1 MGEGF
6 LSSFHFSEPVWL
18 WALLLCI
25 PVALWLLVMPGLGR
39 NERLRNYADAHLM
52 PYLLGR
58 TETSPRARW
67 KRFARWTAIW
77 TLMVLAMAG
86 PRWDFTDV
94 QLFRPG
100 TNLLVLFDISRS
112 MDVADVQPT
121 RLARGRQELEDIL
134 NQNRGIRVGLI
145 AFASVAHVI
154 SPITEDMNGI
164 RRVLSALDTRLVRL
178 QGSRLSFA
186 LDRAKELIA
195 GQPAESVNS
204 LLIITDGDFDEA
216 GLEDRMRAFAA
227 AGVRVHVLGVG
238 TPEGGEVPGNNNT
251 PIMARNGKPVI
262 SALNEPELEALADAG
277 GGIYE
282 KADYRDSDTRD
293 ILAQVK
299 SAALPNSKND
309 DRTRVWNERFY
320 LLAGLALLL
329 LLPQFRRTL
338 PSYRRSGE

>member
-6 LSSFHFSEPVWL
+6 LSSFHFSEPLWL
-18 WALLLCI
+18 WALLFCI
-25 PVALWLLVMPGLGR
+25 PVALWLLVMPGLGK

-67 KRFARWTAIW
+67 KRYARWTAIW

-112 MDVADVQPT
+112 MDVTDVKPT

-134 NQNRGIRVGLI
+134 NENRGIRVGLI

-195 GQPAESVNS
+195 GQPPESVNS

-216 GLEDRMRAFAA
+216 GLEEKLRAFAD

-238 TPEGGEVPGNNNT
+238 TPEGGEVPGRNNS
-251 PIMARNGKPVI
+251 PLMGRNGQPVI
-262 SALNEPELEALADAG
+262 SALNVAELKALASAG

-282 KADYRDSDTRD
+282 TADYRDSDTRD
-293 ILAQVK
+293 ILAEVK
-299 SAALPNSKND
+299 AAALPKSDKNE
-309 DRTRVWNERFY
+309 RTRVWNERFY
-320 LLAGLALLL
+320 LLAGLAMLL

>member
-1 MGEGF
+1 MGDGF
-6 LSSFHFSEPVWL
+6 FSSFHFSEPVWL

-25 PVALWLLVMPGLGR
+25 PVALWLLVMPGLGK

-67 KRFARWTAIW
+67 KRFARWMAIW

-112 MDVADVQPT
+112 MEVTDVKPT

-204 LLIITDGDFDEA
+204 LLIITDGDFDET
-216 GLEDRMRAFAA
+216 GLEEKLRSFAD

-238 TPEGGEVPGNNNT
+238 TPEGGDVPGINNS
-251 PIMARNGKPVI
+251 PLMARNGQPVI
-262 SALNEPELEALADAG
+262 SALNEPELKALATAG

-282 KADYRDSDTRD
+282 RADYRDTDTRD

-299 SAALPNSKND
+299 VAALPKSDKNE
-309 DRTRVWNERFY
+309 RTRVWKERYY
-320 LLAGLALLL
+320 LLAGLAMLL

-338 PSYRRSGE
+338 PSYRRSDE

>member
-1 MGEGF
+1 
-6 LSSFHFSEPVWL
+6 
-18 WALLLCI
+18 
-25 PVALWLLVMPGLGR
+25 
-39 NERLRNYADAHLM
+39 
-52 PYLLGR
+52 
-58 TETSPRARW
+58 
-67 KRFARWTAIW
+67 
-77 TLMVLAMAG
+77 MAG

-112 MDVADVQPT
+112 MEVTDVQPS

-145 AFASVAHVI
+145 AFASVAHVV

-216 GLEDRMRAFAA
+216 GLEEKLRSFAD

-238 TPEGGEVPGNNNT
+238 TPDGGEVPGNNNT
-251 PIMARNGKPVI
+251 PFIGRNGRPVI
-262 SALNEPELEALADAG
+262 SALNVPELKALAAAG

-282 KADYRDSDTRD
+282 TADYRDTDTQE

-299 SAALPNSKND
+299 AAALPTSDKD
-309 DRTRVWNERFY
+309 ARTRVWNERFY
-320 LLAGLALLL
+320 LLAGLAMLL

>member
-1 MGEGF
+1 MDDGF
-6 LSSFHFSEPVWL
+6 FSSFHFSEPAWL

-25 PVALWLLVMPGLGR
+25 PVALWLLVMPGLGG

-58 TETSPRARW
+58 TETSPRSRW

-112 MDVADVQPT
+112 MDVADVQPS

-204 LLIITDGDFDEA
+204 LLIITDGDFDET
-216 GLEDRMRAFAA
+216 GLEERMQEFAA

-238 TPEGGEVPGNNNT
+238 TPEGGEVPGNNNSPFRT
-251 PIMARNGKPVI
+251 RDGKPVI
-262 SALNEPELEALADAG
+262 SALNEPELKALASAG

-293 ILAQVK
+293 ILGQVK
-299 SAALPNSKND
+299 AAALPTSKND
-309 DRTRVWNERFY
+309 EHTRVWNERFY
-320 LLAGLALLL
+320 LLAGLAMLL

-338 PSYRRSGE
+338 PSYRRSDK

>member
-1 MGEGF
+1 ME
-6 LSSFHFSEPVWL
+6 
-18 WALLLCI
+18 
-25 PVALWLLVMPGLGR
+25 
-39 NERLRNYADAHLM
+39 
-52 PYLLGR
+52 
-58 TETSPRARW
+58 
-67 KRFARWTAIW
+67 
-77 TLMVLAMAG
+77 
-86 PRWDFTDV
+86 
-94 QLFRPG
+94 
-100 TNLLVLFDISRS
+100 
-112 MDVADVQPT
+112 
-121 RLARGRQELEDIL
+121 RGRQELEDIL

-216 GLEDRMRAFAA
+216 GLEERMRSFAD

-238 TPEGGEVPGNNNT
+238 TPEGGEVPGNNNS
-251 PIMARNGKPVI
+251 PFLARDGQPVI
-262 SALNEPELEALADAG
+262 SALNESELKALATAG

-299 SAALPNSKND
+299 AAALPKSDKD

-320 LLAGLALLL
+320 LLAGLAMLL

>member
-1 MGEGF
+1 MGDGF
-6 LSSFHFSEPVWL
+6 FSSFHFSEPVWL

-67 KRFARWTAIW
+67 KRYARWTAIW

-112 MDVADVQPT
+112 MDVTDVKPT

-186 LDRAKELIA
+186 LERAKELIA

-216 GLEDRMRAFAA
+216 GLEDQLRSFAD

-238 TPEGGEVPGNNNT
+238 TPEGGDVPGNNNT
-251 PIMARNGKPVI
+251 PLMARNGQPVI
-262 SALNEPELEALADAG
+262 SALNEPELKALASAG

-282 KADYRDSDTRD
+282 TADYRDSDTRD

-299 SAALPNSKND
+299 AAALPKSD
-309 DRTRVWNERFY
+309 SDERTRIWNERFY
-320 LLAGLALLL
+320 LLAGLAMLL

>member
-1 MGEGF
+1 MGDGF
-6 LSSFHFSEPVWL
+6 FSSFHFSEPAWL

-77 TLMVLAMAG
+77 ILMVLAMAG

-112 MDVADVQPT
+112 MDVTDVKPT

-216 GLEDRMRAFAA
+216 GLEEKLRSFAD

-238 TPEGGEVPGNNNT
+238 TPEGGEVPGNNNS
-251 PIMARNGKPVI
+251 PLVARNGQPVI
-262 SALNEPELEALADAG
+262 SALNEPELKTLATAG

-282 KADYRDSDTRD
+282 RADYRDSDTRD

-299 SAALPNSKND
+299 AAALPSSDKD
-309 DRTRVWNERFY
+309 ERTRVWNERFY
-320 LLAGLALLL
+320 LLAGLAMLL

>member
-1 MGEGF
+1 MGDGF
-6 LSSFHFSEPVWL
+6 LSSFHFSEPAWL

-39 NERLRNYADAHLM
+39 NERIRNYADAHLM

-86 PRWDFTDV
+86 PRWDFTDE

-112 MDVADVQPT
+112 MDVTDVKPS

-134 NQNRGIRVGLI
+134 NQSRGIRVGLI
-145 AFASVAHVI
+145 AFASVAQVV

-195 GQPAESVNS
+195 GQPAESVNA
-204 LLIITDGDFDEA
+204 LLIITDGDFDEP
-216 GLEDRMRAFAA
+216 GLEEKLRSFAD

-238 TPEGGEVPGNNNT
+238 TPEGGEVPGNNNS
-251 PIMARNGKPVI
+251 PLMARNGKPVI
-262 SALNEPELEALADAG
+262 SALNEPELKALANAG

-282 KADYRDSDTRD
+282 TADYRDTDTRD

-299 SAALPNSKND
+299 AAALPKSDKD
-309 DRTRVWNERFY
+309 QRTRVWNERFY
-320 LLAGLALLL
+320 LLAGLAMLL

>member
-1 MGEGF
+1 MGDGF
-6 LSSFHFSEPVWL
+6 LSSFHFSEPAWL

-39 NERLRNYADAHLM
+39 NERIRNYADAHLM

-86 PRWDFTDV
+86 PRWDFTDE

-112 MDVADVQPT
+112 MDVTDVKPS

-134 NQNRGIRVGLI
+134 NQSRGIRVGLI
-145 AFASVAHVI
+145 AFASVAHVV

-195 GQPAESVNS
+195 GQPAESVNA
-204 LLIITDGDFDEA
+204 LLIITDGDFDEP
-216 GLEDRMRAFAA
+216 GLEEKLRSFAD

-238 TPEGGEVPGNNNT
+238 TPEGGEVPGNNNS
-251 PIMARNGKPVI
+251 PLMARNGKPVI
-262 SALNEPELEALADAG
+262 SALNEPELKALANAG

-282 KADYRDSDTRD
+282 TADYRDTDTRD

-299 SAALPNSKND
+299 AAALPKSDKD
-309 DRTRVWNERFY
+309 QRTRVWNERFY
-320 LLAGLALLL
+320 LLAGLAMLL

>member
-1 MGEGF
+1 MDNGF
-6 LSSFHFSEPVWL
+6 FSSFHFSEPAWL

-25 PVALWLLVMPGLGR
+25 PVALWLLVVPGLGA

-67 KRFARWTAIW
+67 KRFARWLAIW
-77 TLMVLAMAG
+77 TLIVLAMAG

-94 QLFRPG
+94 QLFKPG
-100 TNLLVLFDISRS
+100 SNLLVLFDISRS
-112 MDVADVQPT
+112 MEVTDVQPS

-134 NQNRGIRVGLI
+134 NLNRGVRVGVI
-145 AFASVAHVI
+145 AFASVAHVV

-164 RRVLSALDTRLVRL
+164 RRVLTALDTRLVRL

-195 GQPAESVNS
+195 GQPKGSVNS
-204 LLIITDGDFDEA
+204 LLIITDGDFDEP
-216 GLEDRMRAFAA
+216 GLEKRMREFAA
-227 AGVRVHVLGVG
+227 AGVRVHVLGIG
-238 TPEGGEVPGNNNT
+238 TPEGGVVPDNGNPWLRDRDGN
-251 PIMARNGKPVI
+251 PVR
-262 SALNEPELEALADAG
+262 SALNEPELKALASAG

-282 KADYRDSDTRD
+282 RADYRDTDTRD

-299 SAALPNSKND
+299 AAALPNSKEKE
-309 DRTRVWNERFY
+309 RTRIWNERFY
-320 LLAGLALLL
+320 LLAGLAMLL

-338 PSYRRSGE
+338 PSYSRSEK

>member
-1 MGEGF
+1 MGDGF
-6 LSSFHFSEPVWL
+6 LSSFHFSEPAWL

-39 NERLRNYADAHLM
+39 NERIRNYADAHLM

-67 KRFARWTAIW
+67 KRFARWMAVW
-77 TLMVLAMAG
+77 SLMVLAMAG

-112 MDVADVQPT
+112 MEVTDVRPS

-145 AFASVAHVI
+145 AFASVAHVV

-216 GLEDRMRAFAA
+216 GLEEKLRSFAD

-238 TPEGGEVPGNNNT
+238 TPEGGEVPGNNNS
-251 PIMARNGKPVI
+251 PIKGRNGQPVI
-262 SALNEPELEALADAG
+262 SALNEPELKALASAG

-282 KADYRDSDTRD
+282 KADYRDTDTQD

-299 SAALPNSKND
+299 AAALPKSDKD
-309 DRTRVWNERFY
+309 ERTRVWNERYY
-320 LLAGLALLL
+320 LLAGLAMLL